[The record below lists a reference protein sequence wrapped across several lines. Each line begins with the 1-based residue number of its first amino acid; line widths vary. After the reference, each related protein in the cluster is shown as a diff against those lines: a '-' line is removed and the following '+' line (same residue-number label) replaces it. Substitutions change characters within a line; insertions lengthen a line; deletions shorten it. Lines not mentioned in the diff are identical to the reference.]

1 MFPSLTLAEVPLMSL
16 FLQSRRVFLRS
27 GLLLV
32 RILTS
37 AWRTTCPRV
46 QRKRKKDISGNPRAL
61 RRLRTSCERAKRTLF
76 STAQTTIEIDFLYE
90 GIDFYFR
97 ITRASFEE
105 LNMDLFRESVWNQS
119 RSVRGMQRWTT
130 RAVSMM
136 WFSSV
141 ARPESQRSNSCCTT
155 SSTGRSYAKVLIL
168 VRQLLMVL
176 LLFRLPFL
184 VVRVMR
190 RCRT

>member
-1 MFPSLTLAEVPLMSL
+1 MFPSLTLADVPLTSL

-27 GLLLV
+27 GLLVVIPIAVV

-37 AWRTTCPRV
+37 AWRTICPRV
-46 QRKRKKDISGNPRAL
+46 QRKRNKDISGNPRAL

-119 RSVRGMQRWTT
+119 RSVRGMQRWPT
-130 RAVSMM
+130 RAVSTA
-136 WFSSV
+136 V
-141 ARPESQRSNSCCTT
+141 A
-155 SSTGRSYAKVLIL
+155 G
-168 VRQLLMVL
+168 LL
-176 LLFRLPFL
+176 
-184 VVRVMR
+184 R
-190 RCRT
+190 REGAMQKY